1 MFTNVIAGV
10 DGYDG
15 GRDAVSLAKTLCAGR
30 LTLVNA
36 YPADP
41 VRSRASLA
49 GYEELQH
56 DDSQR
61 MLEAA
66 RLEADLDAELV
77 TVADMS
83 PAHALQHAAQER
95 DADLIVVGSAHH
107 GPLGRIFLGDVGRVV
122 LHGAPCPVAVAPKRF
137 RNGPPRTIAVGF
149 DGSAQAR
156 AALDVG
162 VRLAHEL
169 RAALTLYVVWDAP
182 PMPIAAA
189 AAGVGEL
196 DRTLEASRGHANQL
210 LADTLAELPISVAG
224 HILRGVPRVELGEV
238 ARDVDLLIV
247 GSRAWGPLSRVAL
260 GSTSDW
266 LVHHAQCPVLV
277 VPRPSHVPDEPP
289 VGSATASVA
298 G

>member
-15 GRDAVSLAKTLCAGR
+15 GRDAVALAKALCAGR
-30 LTLVNA
+30 LTLLTA

-41 VRSRASLA
+41 IRSRASLA

-66 RLEADLDAELV
+66 RLEADVDAELV
-77 TVADMS
+77 PVADIS

-137 RNGPPRTIAVGF
+137 RNGPPRTIAVAF
-149 DGSAQAR
+149 DGSPQAR
-156 AALDVG
+156 AALDVA
-162 VRLAHEL
+162 VPLATEL
-169 RAALTLYVVWDAP
+169 GAALTLYVVWDAP
-182 PMPIAAA
+182 PMPIATTAWS
-189 AAGVGEL
+189 GVVL
-196 DRTLEASRGHANQL
+196 DSTLAESRRHAEQI
-210 LADTLAELPISVAG
+210 LADTLAQIPDSVAG
-224 HILRGVPRVELGEV
+224 QILRGVPRVELGEI

-247 GSRAWGPLSRVAL
+247 GSRGWGPLSRVAL

-277 VPRPSHVPDEPP
+277 VPRPSHVPDESP